1 VRRIKILVIALRD
14 DLYGDKDNRA
24 GFHTCLVFYK
34 SITLTRFPA
43 MFSTYSFPSLKASA
57 DGPSSL
63 SGGFGIKPPRLVPF
77 KSKTITA
84 SKCVLD
90 AYSRS
95 VCGSM
100 ARSSKPAG
108 SPHAGTD
115 HLVRNFPFSS
125 NT

>member
-1 VRRIKILVIALRD
+1 MISTGIRTIAPALIP
-14 DLYGDKDNRA
+14 N
-24 GFHTCLVFYK
+24 LVFYK

-43 MFSTYSFPSLKASA
+43 MFSTYSFPSVKASA

-63 SGGFGIKPPRLVPF
+63 SGGFGVKLPILVPF
-77 KSKTITA
+77 KSKTSTA

-90 AYSRS
+90 AYSRP
-95 VCGSM
+95 VCESM

-125 NT
+125 NTCIRLLIGSAT